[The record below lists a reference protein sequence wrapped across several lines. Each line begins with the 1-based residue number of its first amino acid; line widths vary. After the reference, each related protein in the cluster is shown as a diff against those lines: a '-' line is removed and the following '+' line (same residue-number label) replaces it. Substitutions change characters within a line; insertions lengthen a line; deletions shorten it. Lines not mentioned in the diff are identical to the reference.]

1 VRARA
6 NRGFVQRGAS
16 STEAKHTEVHGLRGR
31 REPAGA
37 VEERPHEAGGGRMS
51 PLLPATA
58 PRFRSVDEQSVLMK
72 SICNGC
78 LLAAMKRSSNMG
90 KCPFCRTPASDND
103 QQIIAM
109 MQKRVD
115 AGDPK
120 AMLNLGNQ
128 YSYGNFGPVKDV
140 TKSLQLCERAADL
153 GLKDAHYRLGFVY
166 HFGVALRRTR
176 PRRPGIS
183 RRQHW
188 EDT

>member
-1 VRARA
+1 MMVC
-6 NRGFVQRGAS
+6 GACEREL
-16 STEAKHTEVHGLRGR
+16 TEDLYSGEHRVLRPSIR
-31 REPAGA
+31 RCMDC
-37 VEERPHEAGGGRMS
+37 VAGGNQLVLLKKGRTRPEEDEC
-51 PLLPATA
+51 PLCSLPL
-58 PRFRSVDEQSVLMK
+58 PLDSDQSSSNPCCLK
-72 SICNGC
+72 LICNGC

-128 YSYGNFGPVKDV
+128 YSCGNFGLVKDV
-140 TKSLQLCERAADL
+140 RKSLQLCERAADL

-176 PRRPGIS
+176 PRRPGI
-183 RRQHW
+183 
-188 EDT
+188 